1 METLYNNMLLIY
13 LLIISGTSHKSW
25 RQVPIF
31 KLCTKLLETLKKSRK
46 FTQSKILEKS
56 SPNLVQSST
65 FVHLSKHVCGSK
77 SRNELNPKENCS
89 HEITEKW
96 RHFIDIVT
104 FIHTKTGGQLI
115 CLLHNVP
122 KVSNRISMSLIQ
134 ELPDLVKVVT

>member
-46 FTQSKILEKS
+46 FIQSKILEKS

-65 FVHLSKHVCGSK
+65 LSKHVHGSK
-77 SRNELNPKENCS
+77 SRTELNPEANCS
-89 HEITEKW
+89 RKFTEKW
-96 RHFIDIVT
+96 RHFIYIVT